1 MEKKSKSKD
10 ETGTG
15 RGMEENG
22 IEGKYET
29 EEEELKYCRVSV
41 KR

>member
-1 MEKKSKSKD
+1 
-10 ETGTG
+10 
-15 RGMEENG
+15 MEENG
-22 IEGKYET
+22 IEGKYETEEET